1 MYIDIYSSIIRDTFT
16 ISFIFPG
23 VTQHQGQADQG
34 QADQGQADQGQADQG
49 QSVGPST
56 TFGRLRSG

>member
-1 MYIDIYSSIIRDTFT
+1 M
-16 ISFIFPG
+16 
-23 VTQHQGQADQG
+23 TQHQG

>member
-1 MYIDIYSSIIRDTFT
+1 M
-16 ISFIFPG
+16 
-23 VTQHQGQADQG
+23 TQHQGQADQG

>member
-34 QADQGQADQGQADQG
+34 QT
-49 QSVGPST
+49 VGPST
-56 TFGRLRSG
+56 TRGIYHLIDLYIDSN

>member
-34 QADQGQADQGQADQG
+34 QADQGQADQGQ
-49 QSVGPST
+49 SVGPST